1 VLGDPEQI
9 VERAAEFAALGVRE
23 LVVSPAPVW
32 FAMPD
37 PSMLDLLAES
47 VLPALRGL

>member
-1 VLGDPEQI
+1 MAV
-9 VERAAEFAALGVRE
+9 FAAIGVTE

-37 PSMLDLLAES
+37 PSMLDLFAED
-47 VLPALRGL
+47 VLPALHEL